1 MVHLIAKNEDNLEEA
16 LIQGVMAG
24 GDNAA
29 RCMFVGMILG
39 AHLGQESIPE
49 KWVSELVKREEI
61 EALLEQIP

>member
-1 MVHLIAKNEDNLEEA
+1 MVHLITKYENNLEEA

-29 RCMFVGMILG
+29 RGMFVGMILG
-39 AHLGQESIPE
+39 AHLGPQSIPE
-49 KWVSELVKREEI
+49 KWVSELVKRKEI